1 MKYHSICQM
10 IERAESLNKKE
21 CLKDPF
27 GLERFNDTSKINI
40 CFAPC
45 FDWVTIRQDCL
56 YCYHNSARVPRSEF
70 DQYAAIPEAER
81 GFVSRFA
88 DYNIT
93 VGIDYYKDGK
103 FLGNKELE
111 EHVGK
116 TKGADFLKADL
127 GVKAH
132 LTHFIASL
140 DDSLDAPV
148 PAKTL
153 PAQVVLPYLTLLI
166 ASTAHASYFGPEQQ
180 FPELDGLELLWIRGK
195 QICLPVMPKLTYID
209 LRGNEF
215 SNLSGIKSL
224 DKLTSLKYLW
234 ASGRNLNSKSFR
246 NKWAL
251 RKLRKKGV
259 CVRIT

>member
-1 MKYHSICQM
+1 MKYQSLYKM
-10 IERAESLNKKE
+10 IEIAESLGKPKFMP
-21 CLKDPF
+21 DPF
-27 GLERFNDTSKINI
+27 GRERFNDTSKINI

-56 YCYHNSARVPRSEF
+56 YCYHNSARVPKSEF
-70 DQYAAIPEAER
+70 DQCAAIPEAER

-103 FLGNKELE
+103 LLGNKELE

-140 DDSLDAPV
+140 DDSLDEPV

-180 FPELDGLELLWIRGK
+180 FPELDGLELPYLRGK
-195 QICLPVMPKLTYID
+195 QICLPVTPKLTYID
-209 LRGNEF
+209 LHGNEF
-215 SNLSGIKSL
+215 SNLSDIKSL
-224 DKLTSLKYLW
+224 YSLKKLQH
-234 ASGRNLNSKSFR
+234 ARISGRTLNTKSFR
-246 NKWAL
+246 NKLAI
-251 RKLRKKGV
+251 RKLRKMGV
-259 CVRIT
+259 SVF